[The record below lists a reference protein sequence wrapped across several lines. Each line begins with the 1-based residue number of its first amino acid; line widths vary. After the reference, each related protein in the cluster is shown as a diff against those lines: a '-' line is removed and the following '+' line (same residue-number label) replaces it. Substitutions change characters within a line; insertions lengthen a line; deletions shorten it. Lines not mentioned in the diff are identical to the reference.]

1 MVEDHNINNNNT
13 THQRTSRATHV
24 NNDSTY
30 KRDCVSTTTAVKKQK
45 ISYDYR
51 RTGDQDGSKMKTGHE
66 TTRYRKYNKKKWKK
80 ARKQNRIFQKNI
92 VLKDWYDDIA
102 VAKDWH
108 SDDANNNA

>member
-1 MVEDHNINNNNT
+1 MTSTTHRRIGGATDVNNN
-13 THQRTSRATHV
+13 
-24 NNDSTY
+24 STY
-30 KRDCVSTTTAVKKQK
+30 RRDRVSTTIAVQKQK

-66 TTRYRKYNKKKWKK
+66 TTRDRKYNKKKWKTS
-80 ARKQNRIFQKNI
+80 RKQNRIFQKNI